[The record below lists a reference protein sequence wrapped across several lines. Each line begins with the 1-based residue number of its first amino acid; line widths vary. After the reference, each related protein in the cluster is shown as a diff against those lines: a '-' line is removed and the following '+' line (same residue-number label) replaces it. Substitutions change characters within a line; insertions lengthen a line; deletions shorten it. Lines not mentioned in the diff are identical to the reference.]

1 MSCFQVGVWWLSA
14 HRSPPEA
21 ECLWHF
27 MRLPLIYCWYMQASR
42 DYTQTAP
49 FLKIDLKFFCSITFK
64 NAFSLATL
72 KSPWLP
78 PQLGVINVWINVRK
92 LRRDFTLILSYLTFI
107 PSLALTCL
115 RSVPEMLVS
124 LTPAE
129 NQASFSGSITLWI
142 IHCGWFLHMLGTRS
156 SNKQIMLR

>member
-1 MSCFQVGVWWLSA
+1 VQVPTDELLPSGCLMALSSSFSP
-14 HRSPPEA
+14 RSRVSVTFHEA
-21 ECLWHF
+21 AADLLLVHAGIQ
-27 MRLPLIYCWYMQASR
+27 RLH
-42 DYTQTAP
+42 TTAP

-115 RSVPEMLVS
+115 RSVQEMLVS

-129 NQASFSGSITLWI
+129 N
-142 IHCGWFLHMLGTRS
+142 
-156 SNKQIMLR
+156 